1 MVDLRDIL
9 EAARHLNEEEKQ
21 VISKAYHFALQIHEG
36 SLRLFSKERIDA
48 HITRLGLILARLGM
62 GGGVIA
68 AGLLHHSLREGAV
81 SREKL
86 AAEFG
91 ETVARLV
98 EGATKLSDL
107 KYPPDVRHIESFRKL
122 FVASAM
128 DIRILILKLVDRLDS
143 VRSFPE
149 LQQERRY
156 QMARETMEI
165 YVPLARRLG
174 FQEMSREMEDL
185 AFQYIEPEQ
194 YRELQKWLKKKQ
206 LERAHSI
213 EKFQKSL
220 WKQFAKA
227 DIRNVETD
235 TRRKGVYSIYEK
247 VHFYKKELEDIHD
260 VLAIRVQVD
269 TVEDCYRVLGIIH
282 GKWRP
287 LPGKIKDYIAFP
299 KPNGYQGLHTTVFT
313 GDGGIVEIQ
322 IRTREMHDRAEYGI
336 ASHFSYKE
344 QKKNAND
351 PYYSWLNKFLPS
363 DSTNEKEE
371 PFAYVPKWLRRIIHG
386 DRMSGSENDH
396 MTSLKSDFFQD
407 RMFIFDQRG
416 EVIDLPLHATP
427 VDFAYEL
434 DAERANHLHGT
445 KVNGK
450 MVPISTELKSGDIVE
465 IITKD
470 SAHPTEKWHSYA
482 KTMLAK
488 NMIRRYLDSLPDNP
502 MIEQS

>member
-81 SREKL
+81 SRKL

-282 GKWRP
+282 GKWRRTSR
-287 LPGKIKDYIAFP
+287 KNKDTSP
-299 KPNGYQGLHTTVFT
+299 SQKPNGYQGFIRRCLPET
-313 GDGGIVEIQ
+313 GALLKYKSVRGKCMSGRVRHCFSFFLQ
-322 IRTREMHDRAEYGI
+322 RA
-336 ASHFSYKE
+336 
-344 QKKNAND
+344 KKNAND